1 MRFPNTFRRLPGDLR
16 EMPAVRPSTPLHPL
30 YLVIRW
36 LAPWAVVL
44 AMSTVIAH
52 TADALLIPSNSVEVV
67 ASDPARPTQ
76 VQTLVALEPEGVL
89 TRVNCPA
96 DADTAVHEVLII
108 SLQDL
113 QALEAGRCE
122 MHRKLAELL
131 G

>member
-1 MRFPNTFRRLPGDLR
+1 MKFPNTFRRLPGDLR

-36 LAPWAVVL
+36 LAPWAGVL

-52 TADALLIPSNSVEVV
+52 TADALFIPSNSVEVV

-122 MHRKLAELL
+122 MRS
-131 G
+131 